1 MLRFESLYDA
11 ESPSWTSFYV
21 PVLDRK
27 KNKTFVGDPTEY
39 NPGSAKKIAR
49 LRKKPVGILK
59 ESFCKAAGVAGRR
72 TRVLNFV
79 DVSARKLLKKGGD
92 AGHAHMQNI
101 VLTMSFAS
109 VK

>member
-1 MLRFESLYDA
+1 MQNHHPGLHSTFPYLTAKRIK
-11 ESPSWTSFYV
+11 PSSVIQQNTIPV
-21 PVLDRK
+21 PQ
-27 KNKTFVGDPTEY
+27 
-39 NPGSAKKIAR
+39 KKIAR
-49 LRKKPVGILK
+49 LTKKPVGILK

-72 TRVLNFV
+72 TRALNFV